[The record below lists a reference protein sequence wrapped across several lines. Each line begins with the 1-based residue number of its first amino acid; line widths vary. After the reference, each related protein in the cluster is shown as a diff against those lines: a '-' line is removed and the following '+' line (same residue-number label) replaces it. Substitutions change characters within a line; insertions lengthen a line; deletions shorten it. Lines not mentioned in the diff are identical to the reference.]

1 MVLTSGA
8 LLNNSGTQD
17 KQASQMVKDLLGKE
31 NAESTLLQSL
41 TKNLKN
47 FDTFKALTINLRD
60 VTSSLQKRRSSFFS
74 A

>member
-47 FDTFKALTINLRD
+47 FDTFKTLTINLRD
-60 VTSSLQKRRSSFFS
+60 VTSSLQKEEIIIL
-74 A
+74 